1 MQGEPCRNL
10 NSPATWELVDFWR
23 CPATFSAARS
33 KGDVQL
39 FDACTSYFGNLYI
52 SEDWG
57 LPETQH
63 ELQGIQVLC
72 GCPCGRIESG
82 SIYRLSRLHTM
93 ARIPVHQCKEDRECV
108 LDAGSLRA
116 PGSHEHTFD
125 VWTVTKDTS
134 LHCNVGGQKAKEWQ
148 CLKVAQLVPSL

>member
-1 MQGEPCRNL
+1 MQEPQFTCHVRWSN
-10 NSPATWELVDFWR
+10 FGR

-39 FDACTSYFGNLYI
+39 FDACTPYFGHLYI

-63 ELQGIQVLC
+63 ELQGIQLLC

-82 SIYRLSRLHTM
+82 SIYRLDCIQWLACQFISAKKIENEFWMQEACGHLEFMNILVMSGRSPKTPPCTVMLG
-93 ARIPVHQCKEDRECV
+93 AKRRKN
-108 LDAGSLRA
+108 GS
-116 PGSHEHTFD
+116 
-125 VWTVTKDTS
+125 V
-134 LHCNVGGQKAKEWQ
+134 
-148 CLKVAQLVPSL
+148 